1 MTRNSAENFSLSDMM
16 KLNDKT
22 FQERIDLFDNFY
34 NGEIAKK
41 EGLYRREVIKMNGR
55 EAIILDPYSGVHKT
69 MLMFGSNNYL
79 GLANHP
85 YIMERINKGCESF
98 GPGLGGPPLLNGY
111 TSLHKNLEEKLAT
124 LKNKE
129 DALLFSS
136 GFMANFGLATSLLN
150 KKTMVI
156 LDEYSHASFLD
167 GVMMSRS
174 RFKLFA
180 HNDMQG
186 LQKCLDE
193 TVGKFDDIFV
203 ATEGV
208 FSMDGDRGNLEDIVK
223 IKKEYGFLIVLD
235 DAHGLGVVGKNGHG
249 AHEPFNRDDIDIIM
263 GTFSKTL
270 ASTGGFVA
278 ANSKIINF
286 MRFMTRSYMFSASLP
301 PVSICQISAGLEL
314 IEKEEWRVKKL
325 KDNTTFFQDLLRK
338 KQIKFNKTD
347 SAIITII
354 IPAEKNIRKI
364 GKQIHDLGIFL
375 NTVEFPAV
383 PKELERLRISIMADH
398 TSEDLERLSM
408 VLERVLY

>member
-1 MTRNSAENFSLSDMM
+1 
-16 KLNDKT
+16 
-22 FQERIDLFDNFY
+22 
-34 NGEIAKK
+34 
-41 EGLYRREVIKMNGR
+41 
-55 EAIILDPYSGVHKT
+55 
-69 MLMFGSNNYL
+69 
-79 GLANHP
+79 
-85 YIMERINKGCESF
+85 
-98 GPGLGGPPLLNGY
+98 
-111 TSLHKNLEEKLAT
+111 
-124 LKNKE
+124 
-129 DALLFSS
+129 
-136 GFMANFGLATSLLN
+136 MANFGLATSLLN

-223 IKKEYGFLIVLD
+223 LKKEYGFLIVLD

-325 KDNTTFFQDLLRK
+325 KDNTTFFQDFLRK